1 MCRCIIMKNGRNDRY
16 IMELGRTARLHHSI
30 HLAWLL
36 ADEVGMEVVK
46 LGTERIVRQRW
57 KIDHVVSAV
66 NKQREMN
73 AGALKTKSM
82 VTHKTWLPTPWV
94 NFPDSIKCFWK
105 PFLRCTQ
112 RCFHR
117 NPKANKTN
125 EYQPSPNNVYYFSL
139 PWHHIEVVAPFIQGQ
154 QHFMKMQFLRLIS
167 TVYGV

>member
-1 MCRCIIMKNGRNDRY
+1 MYLQTHEHTPVFIQNATHTHAQIYIPWKERLILAHSSRILSIM
-16 IMELGRTARLHHSI
+16 
-30 HLAWLL
+30 
-36 ADEVGMEVVK
+36 VGKRVD
-46 LGTERIVRQRW
+46 
-57 KIDHVVSAV
+57 DHVVSAV

-139 PWHHIEVVAPFIQGQ
+139 P
-154 QHFMKMQFLRLIS
+154 
-167 TVYGV
+167 